1 MVQQAGSV
9 MSATCSDFTQ
19 NAWRKDLCTNCQRS
33 RAEHS
38 RAAVKENSPVP
49 KKRTS
54 VIIKTFGSSESEN
67 LKNLKS
73 SLKSSLKGNNSHVK
87 HANVKFVSDFPDVIG
102 HDGGIVNLYSDDE
115 NESVSDS
122 DSVVEELSFTEEE
135 RSFVLQALENTIWN
149 SEVDN
154 LNSEKN
160 KPVKTQ
166 QNSSRE
172 FEDIKILSLWKADRF
187 KDLKDC
193 DAIIPKRYG
202 TFPLRSKS
210 KKNYIDSVF
219 SDDYLSSNMT
229 RTKISSV
236 SSIGSDN
243 EKHDSDNEPSS
254 PYKLLDI
261 NEILYSK
268 FEDVQTPSK
277 GDNDDNSPMENDDE
291 FDPDEDFFDGFLDDL
306 DLDSSSAGM
315 QLVDMLNGVLA
326 KYSDSDSFR
335 GIEDHEIYSDL
346 PIKLSRD
353 KNSSGPPTLRA
364 EDIKALKGSIKS
376 TKEFN
381 ATLANIIK
389 KQKKKPA
396 PKPPTS
402 PPPPP
407 VHANQSKTSPVQTD
421 QSKTSPVQTDQ
432 SKTLPL
438 QNNKTKIDRQNSD
451 SSLKKS
457 SSSDQNLKEP
467 KFGMVTVGKSI
478 IDHGQE
484 KPLSPKR
491 SANVFEEPEQPAK
504 AKPENKPKRG
514 ISGFFRNILKRG
526 KDSVDQSDQ
535 INSDSNLSKSSEV
548 SNTSSSSGESY
559 PVTGSDEGK
568 LGSSNEQ
575 TKSSPEEKQSESVPK
590 ADKVKSTPQKPV
602 PTNPRGPRTS
612 IIMYMSESF
621 SERKE
626 EQEEKD
632 IINGKDSPKTDKK
645 ELKTVS
651 EQSTDVIKE
660 KKLILKPQ
668 TAPPPRPQ
676 TRPKP
681 PPNPNKPTVSP
692 QLSYDGKGSP
702 RQSRKTSESS
712 LSNLEESPKHGED
725 NGVVRRRAK
734 SPKRST
740 APSRPAVIPV
750 PGPDTK
756 HSLFTKE
763 LEMRLSKNTDQT
775 KVSVSPKSSLDGTLP
790 KNTQEQKK
798 VTKNN
803 TDIISPKPLS
813 RSSSESASPK
823 NTIDRKSSLG
833 PPPPSPMA
841 TSTTSLKDNN
851 SLGKDRKSTLGA
863 PPPSPM
869 TTSATSIKEEPSS
882 KGHKSTL
889 CQPQTSPMTLS
900 MCSMKDETK
909 EVISESRGDHS
920 DTSQQEVKQVEK
932 IELPNKA
939 QSRRSFLGKLNR
951 KSKAPSRPQSSVKRT
966 KSISDSQGSDLQ
978 PRKIDLSDISGPVM
992 VTDPCGNTFPVS
1004 RRNTIT
1010 IGEDPSMVSGGS
1022 TSSGST
1028 NDKYDE
1034 WPDFSPL
1041 GSLDNLYEPIVPK
1054 EAPPPPPG
1062 KGDNSDIK
1070 TNTYDPLSDK
1080 FVDLPVSSE
1089 GYLEPV
1095 RTNPSQDS
1103 SKTGSKD
1110 VTKNNYKD
1118 KSSKIENRNVILAS
1132 QPIYEEINGND
1143 DERDEFDEDL
1153 DAESMKT
1160 DVTELQN
1167 YISRNITVSPSSS
1180 FTESD
1185 TSSASGSL
1193 NRPRPLPRKRPKP
1206 IDSSVFEQPYIAMNR
1221 PSIGMS
1227 LNESQL
1233 RETVNLLTSANLQT
1247 LREIYT
1253 HYEKEFKKDNVNLN
1267 VTGSAGP
1274 LKWRDF
1280 DIYGKPVHRSE
1291 RCIVYNA
1298 KLRSNQCSCQLM
1310 LLHSRPDISIVEHPS
1325 LLHPS
1330 VIFSDMVPH
1339 SYLTDDFIKT
1349 NQLLQYSNKQPD
1361 SAKCFI
1367 AAGQFDI
1374 TDNMNNH
1381 LASLEKIYDSATPSE
1396 EHLEIL
1402 LFHVLQILSAISH
1415 CLEHGFSLGEAN
1427 FRDVFVLAPG
1437 SRCHGNTIAFL
1448 PHQKQHD
1455 SSQVESI
1462 CAYMEKYLAENL
1474 NYRAYS
1480 KGGKFHMGIF
1490 KIGKM
1495 LQYRRLESLA
1505 QVRCYIEFL
1514 LWGPKD
1520 TYFKSEMQRE
1530 SNIEPKLSIW
1540 LETERANLVQFIAKE
1555 RIMGLKELYSLK
1567 HFYQMKFLL
1576 KATAYM
1582 LSECVRN
1589 HLSE

>member
-1 MVQQAGSV
+1 MVLQVESV
-9 MSATCSDFTQ
+9 MSVACSDFTQ
-19 NAWRKDLCTNCQRS
+19 NAWRKDLCSNCQRS

-38 RAAVKENSPVP
+38 ETAVKANSPVP

-54 VIIKTFGSSESEN
+54 VIIKTFGSNENSIDDKSISKNESFEN
-67 LKNLKS
+67 LKNS
-73 SLKSSLKGNNSHVK
+73 QIRLKSSLKGSNSFSKEGISVQFVNN
-87 HANVKFVSDFPDVIG
+87 DPDVIG
-102 HDGGIVNLYSDDE
+102 YDGGITNLYSDE
-115 NESVSDS
+115 ESDNTSDS
-122 DSVVEELSFTEEE
+122 GLVVEELTFTEEE
-135 RSFVLQALENTIWN
+135 RSFVLLALENTIWN
-149 SEVDN
+149 SDVKN
-154 LNSEKN
+154 LTNDGS
-160 KPVKTQ
+160 KPVELGR
-166 QNSSRE
+166 NSSRE

-193 DAIIPKRYG
+193 DAIVPKQYG

-210 KKNYIDSVF
+210 SKKSYIDNVF
-219 SDDYLSSNMT
+219 DDDDLSSNMT
-229 RTKISSV
+229 RNKLNSV
-236 SSIGSDN
+236 SSVGSGEVKN
-243 EKHDSDNEPSS
+243 EAINDSDNESS
-254 PYKLLDI
+254 TPYKLLDI
-261 NEILYSK
+261 NEVLYSK
-268 FEDVQTPSK
+268 FEDVQTTSSQPEESVDK
-277 GDNDDNSPMENDDE
+277 DENKDE
-291 FDPDEDFFDGFLDDL
+291 DFNPEEDFFDGFLDDL
-306 DLDSSSAGM
+306 DLDSSTAGL
-315 QLVDMLNGVLA
+315 QLVDMLNDILA

-335 GIEDHEIYSDL
+335 GIEDHEIFPDL
-346 PIKLSRD
+346 PIKLTRD
-353 KNSSGPPTLRA
+353 KNSSGPPTIRA
-364 EDIKALKGSIKS
+364 EDIQALKGSIKS

-407 VHANQSKTSPVQTD
+407 VSGNQSKTSPVQND
-421 QSKTSPVQTDQ
+421 QSKTVQSPVSQ
-432 SKTLPL
+432 SKV
-438 QNNKTKIDRQNSD
+438 DRQDSDD
-451 SSLKKS
+451 SSLKRS
-457 SSSDQNLKEP
+457 SLSDQNLKEP
-467 KFGMVTVGKSI
+467 KFGMVTVGKAI

-491 SANVFEEPEQPAK
+491 STNVFEEIPETS
-504 AKPENKPKRG
+504 KPKTEGKQKRG

-526 KDSVDQSDQ
+526 RDLVDNTSDQ
-535 INSDSNLSKSSEV
+535 NLVNSESNLSKSSEV
-548 SNTSSSSGESY
+548 SSVSTSSAESALSAGSDDSKTGSSGEQKK
-559 PVTGSDEGK
+559 GST
-568 LGSSNEQ
+568 EQ
-575 TKSSPEEKQSESVPK
+575 SLESTEQKPDKS
-590 ADKVKSTPQKPV
+590 KSQQAKPV

-612 IIMYMSESF
+612 IIVYMSESLTE
-621 SERKE
+621 SKE
-626 EQEEKD
+626 SDENHKVHT
-632 IINGKDSPKTDKK
+632 NSPKTDRK
-645 ELKTVS
+645 ELKTVT
-651 EQSTDVIKE
+651 EQPNKETQEIVKE
-660 KKLILKPQ
+660 KKPVVKPQ

-676 TRPKP
+676 ARPKP

-692 QLSYDGKGSP
+692 QLSTDSSKNSP

-712 LSNLEESPKHGED
+712 LSNFDESSPKHNNEEVT
-725 NGVVRRRAK
+725 NRRRAK
-734 SPKRST
+734 SPKRTT
-740 APSRPAVIPV
+740 APSRPAVIAV
-750 PGPDTK
+750 PGPENRN
-756 HSLFTKE
+756 SLFTKE
-763 LEMRLSKNTDQT
+763 LEMRLSKNIDQS
-775 KVSVSPKSSLDGTLP
+775 KVSSSPKTSLDGTLP
-790 KNTQEQKK
+790 RSDQKNGAKSD
-798 VTKNN
+798 V
-803 TDIISPKPLS
+803 SPKPMS
-813 RSSSESASPK
+813 RSLSESSSPK

-833 PPPPSPMA
+833 PPPPSPMT
-841 TSTTSLKDNN
+841 TSTTSIKDDN
-851 SLGKDRKSTLGA
+851 SSVKDRKSALGP

-869 TTSATSIKEEPSS
+869 TTSICSLKDDNTAIETIQEV
-882 KGHKSTL
+882 KGEN
-889 CQPQTSPMTLS
+889 C
-900 MCSMKDETK
+900 D
-909 EVISESRGDHS
+909 
-920 DTSQQEVKQVEK
+920 QQEVKQVEK

-966 KSISDSQGSDLQ
+966 KSVSENSSQGSELQ

-992 VTDPCGNTFPVS
+992 ITDPCGNTFPVS

-1010 IGEDPSMVSGGS
+1010 IGEDHSLVSGGS

-1062 KGDNSDIK
+1062 KGDNSETK
-1070 TNTYDPLSDK
+1070 THTYDPLSEK
-1080 FVDLPVSSE
+1080 TVEDLPLTSE

-1095 RTNPSQDS
+1095 RTNHSHHS
-1103 SKTGSKD
+1103 SKTGNED
-1110 VTKNNYKD
+1110 VTKSAVKQL
-1118 KSSKIENRNVILAS
+1118 KENSPVNEGRNVILAS
-1132 QPIYEEINGND
+1132 QPIYEEINGNEKDQMD
-1143 DERDEFDEDL
+1143 DDY

-1167 YISRNITVSPSSS
+1167 YITRNVTVSPSSS

-1185 TSSASGSL
+1185 TSSTSGSL
-1193 NRPRPLPRKRPKP
+1193 NRPRPIPRKRPKP

-1253 HYEKEFKKDNVNLN
+1253 HYEKEFKKDSVNFNL
-1267 VTGSAGP
+1267 TGAAGP

-1280 DIYGKPVHRSE
+1280 DIYGKPVHKSE

-1298 KLRSNQCSCQLM
+1298 KLRTNQCSCQLM
-1310 LLHSRPDISIVEHPS
+1310 LLHSRPDISVVEHPS

-1330 VIFSDMVPH
+1330 VVFSDMVPH

-1349 NQLLQYSNKQPD
+1349 NQLLQYANKQSD

-1367 AAGQFDI
+1367 ATGQFDI

-1381 LASLEKIYDSATPSE
+1381 LASLEKIYDSMTPSE

-1402 LFHVLQILSAISH
+1402 LFYVLQILSAISH

-1427 FRDVFVLAPG
+1427 FRDVFVIAPG
-1437 SRCHGNTIAFL
+1437 ARCHGNTIAFL
-1448 PHQKQHD
+1448 PHQMSHD
-1455 SSQVESI
+1455 NSQVESI

-1474 NYRAYS
+1474 NHRANS
-1480 KGGKFHMGIF
+1480 QGGKFHMGIF

-1495 LQYRRLESLA
+1495 LQSRKIESLA

-1520 TYFKSEMQRE
+1520 SFYKGDLQRE

-1540 LETERANLVQFIAKE
+1540 LEQERADLVHSIAKE

-1576 KATAYM
+1576 KASAYM